1 MDIRERTVGSITV
14 LDPVGALVLEEGDD
28 DYGLKDAVGRLMD
41 EGRRR
46 FMLNLSHITHV
57 DTSGLT
63 SLVAAQVA
71 VLKHGGQI
79 ALSCPTPRLRQLLA
93 VTRLNKFFEIFGT
106 EQEAIETLDRKP
118 RAIN

>member
-1 MDIRERTVGSITV
+1 MDIRERTVGAITV
-14 LDPVGALVLEEGDD
+14 LDPVGPLVLEEGQDE
-28 DYGLKDAVGRLMD
+28 YGLKDTVGRLMD
-41 EGRRR
+41 EGRRQ
-46 FMLNLSHITHV
+46 FMLDLSHITHV

-106 EQEAIETLDRKP
+106 EQEAIEKLDRK
-118 RAIN
+118 RTIN